1 MAGPGSVGSN
11 GIQGATIKVMRFL
24 AAALLLASGTM
35 LADQKLGKPLT
46 LDTITPLAEI
56 EAHPGKYLGSNV
68 QVRGRASEV
77 CLAMGCW
84 MTIVDPIGERTIRV
98 KVNDGEIVFP
108 KSAVGKLATV
118 EGKLTKLELTREQAI
133 VQARHEAEEQG
144 RKFDPKSIKKGV
156 TLYMIEGAGAV
167 IRD

>member
-1 MAGPGSVGSN
+1 MADGLIEVKQPAFQTSKLFLSRF
-11 GIQGATIKVMRFL
+11 ATIKVMRFL
-24 AAALLLASGTM
+24 AAALLLASGTL

-46 LDTITPLAEI
+46 LDMATPLAEI
-56 EAHPGKYLGSNV
+56 EAHPEKYLGSNV

-84 MTIVDPIGERTIRV
+84 MTIVDPVGERTIRV

-108 KSAVGKLATV
+108 KSAVGKLAMV

-133 VQARHEAEEQG
+133 AQARHEAEEQG

-156 TLYMIEGAGAV
+156 TIYMI
-167 IRD
+167 

>member
-1 MAGPGSVGSN
+1 LPAPGQ
-11 GIQGATIKVMRFL
+11 QGNRD
-24 AAALLLASGTM
+24 G
-35 LADQKLGKPLT
+35 ADNLEQQRPQG
-46 LDTITPLAEI
+46 
-56 EAHPGKYLGSNV
+56 V

-84 MTIVDPIGERTIRV
+84 MTVVDPVGERTIRV

-108 KSAVGKLATV
+108 KSAVGKLAIV
-118 EGKLTKLELTREQAI
+118 EGKLTRLELTREQATA
-133 VQARHEAEEQG
+133 QARHEAEEQG

>member
-1 MAGPGSVGSN
+1 
-11 GIQGATIKVMRFL
+11 MRIL
-24 AAALLLASGTM
+24 AAILLLASGPL

-46 LDTITPLAEI
+46 LDTATPVAEI
-56 EAHPGKYLGSNV
+56 EAHPEKYIGSKV

-84 MTIVDPIGERTIRV
+84 MTVIDPVGHRTIRV

-108 KSAVGKLATV
+108 KSAVGKLAIV
-118 EGKLTKLELTREQAI
+118 EGKLARLELTREQA
-133 VQARHEAEEQG
+133 VAQARHEAEEQG
-144 RKFDPKSIKKGV
+144 RKFDPKSIKRGM
-156 TLYMIEGAGAV
+156 TIYTIEGSGAV

>member
-1 MAGPGSVGSN
+1 MLSFSRF
-11 GIQGATIKVMRFL
+11 ATIKVVRFL
-24 AAALLLASGTM
+24 AAALLLASGTL

-46 LDTITPLAEI
+46 LDMATPLAEI
-56 EAHPGKYLGSNV
+56 EAHPEKYLGSNV

-84 MTIVDPIGERTIRV
+84 MTIVDPVGERTIRV

-108 KSAVGKLATV
+108 KSAVGKLAVV
-118 EGKLTKLELTREQAI
+118 EGKLTRLELTREQAI
-133 VQARHEAEEQG
+133 AQARHEAEEQG

-156 TLYMIEGAGAV
+156 KIYMIEGAGAV

>member
-1 MAGPGSVGSN
+1 
-11 GIQGATIKVMRFL
+11 MRFL
-24 AAALLLASGTM
+24 AAALLLASGTVF
-35 LADQKLGKPLT
+35 ADQKLGKPLT
-46 LDTITPLAEI
+46 LDMATPLAEI
-56 EAHPGKYLGSNV
+56 EAHPEKYVGMNV
-68 QVRGRASEV
+68 QVRGRATEV

-84 MTIVDPIGERTIRV
+84 MTIVDPVGERTIRV

-108 KSAVGKLATV
+108 KSAVGKLAIV
-118 EGKLTKLELTREQAI
+118 EGKLIKLELTREQAI

-156 TLYMIEGAGAV
+156 TIYMIAGAGAV